1 MMQTMS
7 SGTRRPRLGTHYWR
21 LWWANA
27 ISSTGDGAFVA
38 ALPLLA
44 VTISRDPRLVAVV
57 TAASYLP
64 WMVLSLPAGALVDR
78 YDRATLMWR
87 AQAVQAAVVAAVAI
101 GVVFRVAN
109 IAVLGLAGLLLG
121 SAEVIFSNAAQA
133 VLPTLVPPELLP
145 KANGSQQV
153 SLTVGET
160 FLGPPVGSLLFAAAA
175 TLPFALDAASFAGSA
190 ALLARLPRTELSGT
204 ELSGTVISGNR
215 RLKIRTQVAE
225 GLRWLYRHRLLRVV
239 AVLLGVFNFANQ
251 MGQAVLVLL
260 ATQTLHVGT
269 RGYGLLLAVTA
280 VGSVAGGVVSPV
292 LTRRLGMLP
301 TLIVSGAVDAA
312 VFVGLGLAPD
322 PVVAALMLA
331 GQGFA
336 VTMWNVVTVSLRQQ
350 VVPAHLLGRVN
361 SVYRM
366 LGWGLMPVGALA
378 GGFVAHAA
386 GLRAPYIAA
395 GLLCGLSLLAAH
407 PSPARRPPEAAE
419 VRRTGRRRRRPG

>member
-1 MMQTMS
+1 MTQTMS
-7 SGTRRPRLGTHYWR
+7 TGTRRPRLGTHYWR

-57 TAASYLP
+57 TAAGYLP

-109 IAVLGLAGLLLG
+109 IAVLGVAGLLLG

-133 VLPTLVPPELLP
+133 VLPALVPPELLP

-160 FLGPPVGSLLFAAAA
+160 FLGPPAGSLLFAVAAA
-175 TLPFALDAASFAGSA
+175 LPFGLDAISFAGSA
-190 ALLARLPRTELSGT
+190 ALLARLPRTSREAGKP
-204 ELSGTVISGNR
+204 R
-215 RLKIRTQVAE
+215 AAIRTQITE

-239 AVLLGVFNFANQ
+239 AVLLGIFNFANQ

-280 VGSVAGGVVSPV
+280 VGSVIGGLVSPGV
-292 LTRRLGMLP
+292 TRRLGMLP
-301 TLIVSGAVDAA
+301 SLIIAGAVDAA
-312 VFVGLGLAPD
+312 VFAGLGLAPD
-322 PVVAALMLA
+322 PAVAALMLA
-331 GQGFA
+331 GQGFT

-386 GLRAPYIAA
+386 GLRAPYIVA
-395 GLLCGLSLLAAH
+395 GLLCGLSLLAAV
-407 PSPARRPPEAAE
+407 PLLVASCQTASP
-419 VRRTGRRRRRPG
+419 G